1 MKSTAVV
8 FRGIAQVLDAY
19 EANDIGPWALII
31 GNDVF
36 CAYSENSVEAGK
48 AMLDETLR
56 RLHAGNSRATF
67 DLRVYKIKP
76 DQDILSN
83 TPHLRAFKFSL
94 YEDSDQTPFEH
105 GRRQASMMYDS
116 KLEAMTK
123 EIAELKAALS
133 AAETGQ
139 DEEKPNSVNGM
150 IAGILE
156 LPNVKQALSM
166 KLVGLIDK
174 IVPMNLGGSSARP
187 AAIAGI
193 EGGGGSL
200 LDVDQQMKVQQAV
213 NILCSRDAKLGDHL
227 LGVANIAVTNP
238 EQYTMLIRMLK

>member
-36 CAYSENSVEAGK
+36 CAYNDGDVAAGK

-67 DLRVYKIKP
+67 DLRVYKIKS

-105 GRRQASMMYDS
+105 GRRQASLMYEQKFEEMS
-116 KLEAMTK
+116 K
-123 EIAELKAALS
+123 EIAELKASVA
-133 AAETGQ
+133 AAEE
-139 DEEKPNSVNGM
+139 DEEPEKQNSVNGM
-150 IAGILE
+150 LAGILE
-156 LPNVKQALSM
+156 MPNVKQALSM
-166 KLVGLIDK
+166 KLIGLIDK
-174 IVPMNLGGSSARP
+174 IVPMNLGGAARP

-193 EGGGGSL
+193 EGEGGSL
-200 LDVDQQMKVQQAV
+200 LDADQQQKVQQAV
-213 NILCSRDAKLGDHL
+213 NILCRKDAKLGDHL
-227 LGVANIAVTNP
+227 MSIANIAITNP
-238 EQYTMLIRMLK
+238 GQYNMLVGMLK